1 MRKNP
6 NKEEKVGSD
15 RGGQHEENGDGCVI
29 YRVFDRSLKE
39 NSGTG
44 QLRSNKGF

>member
-6 NKEEKVGSD
+6 NKDEKVGSD
-15 RGGQHEENGDGCVI
+15 RERTAEENGEGCVI